1 MSDLGWFVAFA
12 TVAVVMIAVSG
23 WMAWFS
29 RRTMKAHKGQI
40 EDMVREM
47 REVIRDDE
55 HEPSAED

>member
-29 RRTMKAHKGQI
+29 RHTMKAHKGQI
-40 EDMVREM
+40 EEMVREM